1 MSTLSLS
8 AFTVERYI
16 AICHPMKAQVNN
28 ICTTT
33 YRFKSNCRISQ
44 YICTMSRARRIII
57 SCWVF
62 CVLYSSPWL
71 ALTQIKYACVQGIG
85 LVRLVMSNFKYR
97 YNVPF
102 GKVLTIS
109 FNYGYVSQLITQL
122 VTKVSS
128 LWVRSYD
135 IWIELGIVLNQFEDW
150 LLIIKISK
158 YWNVLASFCL
168 FNPLHPRCFF

>member
-1 MSTLSLS
+1 MSQEVLSYHILGDRWVWGSLGCSLMVFCQFLAVNMSTLSLS

-33 YRFKSNCRISQ
+33 DRFKSNCRISQ

-85 LVRLVMSNFKYR
+85 LVRLAMFNIKYR

-122 VTKVSS
+122 VTQVSS
-128 LWVRSYD
+128 L
-135 IWIELGIVLNQFEDW
+135 
-150 LLIIKISK
+150 
-158 YWNVLASFCL
+158 
-168 FNPLHPRCFF
+168 